1 MPAVIDF
8 AEAGARLKARR
19 DAEDAAMPM
28 VGCGA
33 EPSEWIDLSAAELL
47 ASLAEQAREIPG
59 SPTIEQIDI
68 VDDCDPPHLLAHLAD
83 GSGVAAPFPAERL
96 REVRFLVGTIR

>member
-8 AEAGARLKARR
+8 AEAGARVKARR
-19 DAEDAAMPM
+19 DAEAVDPI
-28 VGCGA
+28 
-33 EPSEWIDLSAAELL
+33 EWVDLSGAELL

-59 SPTIEQIDI
+59 SPRIEQIDI

-83 GSGVAAPFPAERL
+83 GSGVAAPFRPEQL